1 MKSKREAIR
10 VLATAAIFSGVTL
23 SAGAEESEP
32 VNPSAVRNP
41 VDRLE
46 QGAGSDHAS
55 LAELYDYSD
64 AVTAGGLVFVSG
76 QVGFDENGNYPADPE
91 QQYRLAFAAVD
102 EVLKK
107 AGLSRSDLVELVTF
121 HTNYPQHM
129 DVFMAVKKQF
139 LNGVRPTWTA
149 IGVAALGHPGAL
161 VEIKA
166 TARAR

>member
-46 QGAGSDHAS
+46 KGAG
-55 LAELYDYSD
+55 SD